1 MIYEYFSNISNP
13 FYQLANI
20 RILLQQ
26 KKLIKNYFLSLIVL
40 KNVLL
45 LQSNVLQLKTTM
57 ETTIVRKPTSFRL
70 RTDLI
75 ERLKKNAARSNRT
88 LNNYVESVL
97 LDVVYREPN
106 EETKSAIAEATSGN
120 NSNKIYLKVRELFND
135 ILNEKE

>member
-1 MIYEYFSNISNP
+1 
-13 FYQLANI
+13 
-20 RILLQQ
+20 
-26 KKLIKNYFLSLIVL
+26 
-40 KNVLL
+40 
-45 LQSNVLQLKTTM
+45 M

-120 NSNKIYLKVRELFND
+120 NNNKIYSKVRELFND